1 MAEIVL
7 FSIKNTDFVR
17 KVFEIIWQIYVSQ
30 KMIVNENA
38 LTSNKIVESFSVKTV
53 RYYNLQ

>member
-53 RYYNLQ
+53 RY